1 MGILAVIGLII
12 VIVDLA
18 CLAVKWLVSSTPCG
32 MKPDLT
38 GKVYVV
44 TGTGSGIG
52 CAAAVEIASLGAT
65 VIMANRAEDR
75 SEKCL
80 EYARKVCP
88 EAVERMHHITCDLSD
103 LHSVHSFVDE
113 FLSRYQKLDVLLNIA
128 AYMDWYRKAQ
138 KSPQGL
144 EMHFATN
151 FLGHFA
157 LNLGL
162 RPALAA
168 AHGRIVNVGSCSY
181 ILDNRIKFES
191 FSYDDAIKNNHHGL
205 FAYAHSKICIT
216 AMSHVLADQF
226 RDDGILV
233 VTADP
238 GVCRSE
244 ITRRFPRIIHELRKA
259 IPVEPSPS
267 QAAQTPL
274 FCAWEDRD
282 KLIPGEVYRNCHH
295 LEFSPDRVEHN
306 KEICDTLYQTATE
319 LVNRLY

>member
-1 MGILAVIGLII
+1 MSLLVIAGILIDL
-12 VIVDLA
+12 VIVVL
-18 CLAVKWLVSSTPCG
+18 LFFKWLVYSTACG
-32 MKPDLT
+32 MQPDLK

-44 TGTGSGIG
+44 TGCGSGIG
-52 CAAAVEIASLGAT
+52 RAAAVEAARLGAT
-65 VIMANRAEDR
+65 VIMANRSEDR

-80 EYARKVCP
+80 EQARKICP
-88 EAVERMHHITCDLSD
+88 EAVERMHHISCDLSD
-103 LHSVHSFVDE
+103 LRSVHSFVDE
-113 FLSRYQKLDVLLNIA
+113 FLKQYKRLDVLLNVA
-128 AYMDWYRKAQ
+128 AYMDWYRKPE

-181 ILDNRIKFES
+181 ILDNQIKFDS
-191 FSYDDAIKNNHHGL
+191 FSYEGALKNGHHGL
-205 FAYAHSKICIT
+205 FAYAHSKICVT
-216 AMSHVLADQF
+216 AMSHVLAE
-226 RDDGILV
+226 RYSDDGILV

-244 ITRRFPRIIHELRKA
+244 ITRRFPRFIHELRKA
-259 IPVEPSPS
+259 VPIAPAPL

-274 FCAWEDRD
+274 YCAWQDRD
-282 KLIPGEVYRNCHH
+282 KLIPGECYRNCHH
-295 LEFSPDRVEHN
+295 LEFSPNRVECN
-306 KEICDTLYQTATE
+306 KEIRDTLYETSYE
-319 LVNRLY
+319 LVKRLY